1 MSDLVSVIIPTYNRV
16 EVLPRAIASVLNQT
30 YKDIEI
36 IVIDDGSVDNTENVI
51 KKYGDKIHYVFQ
63 QNQGVSAARNNG
75 VKHSNGKYLAFID
88 SDDEWLPNK
97 LELQMKEFNY
107 ADAIGMVACKAF
119 ISSLH
124 EGEIQ
129 LSNSHLN
136 TVETYGFYDVFKN
149 PYLGMPNI
157 VLLKSIFNETQGFNE
172 SLKTAEDI
180 DLFLRVSVNYKVR
193 LINKPLTRVYETEN
207 SLSTST
213 DSYQD
218 NITVINQIHEE
229 FKDLFVG
236 HEALFSKVA
245 SELYRNYALTL
256 LWHKKYKDAELK
268 LVKSMSYKFTVK
280 SLLLYIK
287 TKILSLIR

>member
-1 MSDLVSVIIPTYNRV
+1 MSDLVSVIIPTFNR
-16 EVLPRAIASVLNQT
+16 EDVLPRAIASVLGQT
-30 YKDIEI
+30 YKNIEI
-36 IVIDDGSVDNTENVI
+36 IVIDDGSADNTKSII
-51 KKYGDKIHYVFQ
+51 KKYGDKVYYIFQ
-63 QNQGVSAARNNG
+63 QNQGVSSARNNG

-97 LELQMKEFNY
+97 LELQMSEFNY
-107 ADAIGMVACKAF
+107 ANDIGMVACKAF
-119 ISSLH
+119 ISSLYD
-124 EGEIQ
+124 GEIQ

-136 TVETYGFYDVFKN
+136 TVETCDFYDIFKT

-157 VLLKSIFNETQGFNE
+157 VILKSVFNGIQGFNE
-172 SLKTAEDI
+172 KLKTAEDI

-218 NITVINQIHEE
+218 NINVVNQVHEE
-229 FKDLFVG
+229 FKELFVG
-236 HEALFSKVA
+236 HESLFSEVI
-245 SELYRNYALTL
+245 SGLYRDYAITL

-268 LVKSMSYKFTVK
+268 LVKSMSYKFTVN

-287 TKILSLIR
+287 SKLLSLIR